1 MWEYPHIYV
10 DPTYTG
16 AIPHTREYQPNGVL
30 INRGMSPYGG
40 GIMNVGL
47 RLPWLTES
55 HTLVPNAIRELHKMS
70 ECFDQKSNDVVEL
83 TGAAINVWIA

>member
-1 MWEYPHIYV
+1 
-10 DPTYTG
+10 
-16 AIPHTREYQPNGVL
+16 
-30 INRGMSPYGG
+30 
-40 GIMNVGL
+40 MNVGL